1 MSEQKY
7 DYDFEGSQS
16 RRAPQPS
23 QSNQPGEALPPVAI
37 APSDLSPTTLESLI
51 EAFVLREGTDY
62 GAVEASFETK
72 TSQVRRQLEEGL
84 VQIAFD
90 PNTETVTI
98 LAAREWKQL
107 ASRNQP

>member
-16 RRAPQPS
+16 NRKPQPRPTKG
-23 QSNQPGEALPPVAI
+23 QEELQPPVAI

-72 TSQVRRQLEEGL
+72 TSQVRRQLEQGL

-98 LAAREWKQL
+98 LTAREWKQL